1 MLVEV
6 LDGLLTV
13 NGIRLD
19 EPASEAGGGSTGAW
33 DDVLRATADAAAMLA
48 RYSEVAR
55 GPSVPDGERLADLA
69 LRGQQAITRLV
80 GIIVIELGVP
90 VDRAKVVDEASQ
102 LLDEVDQ
109 EDDGVW
115 HAQDA
120 IGSLLQARL
129 ICAEE
134 QIEMP
139 PAELTRASVAIL
151 APLLARRHAYA
162 GHSSCSAPPTTTAA
176 DNHRRLLARFAD
188 ALEPTIGQL
197 VEMARKVRADAGRTQ
212 IQRSTTHIWS
222 IAQEPARPVL
232 GVQA

>member
-13 NGIRLD
+13 NDIRLD
-19 EPASEAGGGSTGAW
+19 EPASQAGGGSTGAW

-55 GPSVPDGERLADLA
+55 GLPVPDGERLADLA

-80 GIIVIELGVP
+80 SFIVIELGAP

-115 HAQDA
+115 HARDA
-120 IGSLLQARL
+120 IGSVLQARL

-151 APLLARRHAYA
+151 APLLAQ
-162 GHSSCSAPPTTTAA
+162 AA
-176 DNHRRLLARFAD
+176 CLRW
-188 ALEPTIGQL
+188 P
-197 VEMARKVRADAGRTQ
+197 
-212 IQRSTTHIWS
+212 
-222 IAQEPARPVL
+222 
-232 GVQA
+232 

>member
-1 MLVEV
+1 MDAGHRRGDRAERRRARAVSRHDIGPEANLSDCLGVGVTRSDWQPGDPDRSNLARGVLVEV

-19 EPASEAGGGSTGAW
+19 EPSSEAGGGSTGAW
-33 DDVLRATADAAAMLA
+33 DDVLRATADVAAMLA

-55 GPSVPDGERLADLA
+55 GRSVPDGERLSDLA

-80 GIIVIELGVP
+80 GFIVIELGVP

-139 PAELTRASVAIL
+139 PAELSRASVAIL
-151 APLLARRHAYA
+151 APLLAQ
-162 GHSSCSAPPTTTAA
+162 AA
-176 DNHRRLLARFAD
+176 CLRW
-188 ALEPTIGQL
+188 P
-197 VEMARKVRADAGRTQ
+197 
-212 IQRSTTHIWS
+212 
-222 IAQEPARPVL
+222 
-232 GVQA
+232 

>member
-1 MLVEV
+1 MLGEV

-13 NGIRLD
+13 NGISLD

-55 GPSVPDGERLADLA
+55 GPSVPDSERLADLA
-69 LRGQQAITRLV
+69 VRGHQAITRLV
-80 GIIVIELGVP
+80 SFIVIELGVP
-90 VDRAKVVDEASQ
+90 VDREKVVEEASQ

-134 QIEMP
+134 QIDMP
-139 PAELTRASVAIL
+139 PAELARASVAIL
-151 APLLARRHAYA
+151 APLLAE
-162 GHSSCSAPPTTTAA
+162 AA
-176 DNHRRLLARFAD
+176 CLRW
-188 ALEPTIGQL
+188 P
-197 VEMARKVRADAGRTQ
+197 
-212 IQRSTTHIWS
+212 
-222 IAQEPARPVL
+222 
-232 GVQA
+232 

>member
-1 MLVEV
+1 MTRSGWNQGEPDRSRLARGVLAEV

-19 EPASEAGGGSTGAW
+19 EPSSEAGGGSTGAW
-33 DDVLRATADAAAMLA
+33 DDVLRATADAAAMLG

-55 GPSVPDGERLADLA
+55 GPAVPDHERLSDLA
-69 LRGQQAITRLV
+69 LRGQQAIARLV
-80 GIIVIELGVP
+80 SFIVIELGVP
-90 VDRAKVVDEASQ
+90 VDRATVVDEAAQ
-102 LLDEVDQ
+102 LLHEVDQ

-139 PAELTRASVAIL
+139 PAELVRASVTIL
-151 APLLARRHAYA
+151 APLLAQ
-162 GHSSCSAPPTTTAA
+162 AA
-176 DNHRRLLARFAD
+176 CLRW
-188 ALEPTIGQL
+188 P
-197 VEMARKVRADAGRTQ
+197 
-212 IQRSTTHIWS
+212 
-222 IAQEPARPVL
+222 
-232 GVQA
+232 